1 MSRPRKFR
9 AGRQIRTMAALS
21 KVLDAGD
28 WVLLWGVPKHN
39 GWMVSMQYNAL
50 RNLVLRGHI
59 RYAIKLDGG
68 QNDDRS

>member
-9 AGRQIRTMAALS
+9 AGRKIHTMAALS

-28 WVLLWGVPKHN
+28 WVFLWGVPKHN

-50 RNLVLRGHI
+50 RTLVQNGNI

-68 QNDDRS
+68 QNADGS